1 MPFLSTKDATA
12 VRERLDKELAKD
24 VTISLFVHEDGAKD
38 DCPYCDDTKQL
49 LEEVA
54 ALSDRLKLV
63 VYKYP
68 ADKEAV
74 AKYGIDKVP
83 AIVMEQ
89 SEDVGIRFYG
99 IPAGYEFATIL
110 EDLISLSQGE
120 TKLSKDIRDQ
130 LQKISQDVVIK
141 VFVTP
146 T

>member
-12 VRERLDKELAKD
+12 VRERFDKELAKD

-68 ADKEAV
+68 TDKEAV

-89 SEDVGIRFYG
+89 SEDVGIRFFG

>member
-1 MPFLSTKDATA
+1 MPFLSSKDATA
-12 VRERLDKELAKD
+12 VRERFDKELVKD
-24 VTISLFVHEDGAKD
+24 VTITLFVHEDGAKD

-54 ALSDRLKLV
+54 ALSDRIKLV
-63 VYKYP
+63 VHKYP
-68 ADKEAV
+68 TDKEAV

-89 SEDVGIRFYG
+89 AEDVGVRFYG

-130 LQKISQDVVIK
+130 LKKISQDVVIK